1 MKLLD
6 CTLRDG
12 GYYTNWDFDR
22 PVVDTYIEA
31 LNDLPVDYLEVGYR
45 SLPQEDYSG
54 EYFYTPTPV
63 LERLREQSEKQLGV
77 LVDEKNLPP
86 EKAEDLLEPCKG
98 LVDLVR
104 IAVKPRFF
112 ERALRLGK
120 AVKRLGLSVSFN
132 VMYMSEWE
140 NTEGLFNLM
149 PQVNGLVDYLYLVDS
164 YGSVFPQDVSRTIE
178 RLRALTDVPLGF
190 HGHNNMQMALANT
203 LQAIEQDIDIV
214 DATVTGM
221 GRGAGN
227 LRTELL
233 LTVLNAKGKVD
244 FDFNALSK
252 AVEPFR
258 ELQEKHGWGTN
269 LPYMVSGANSI
280 PQAQVMEWVTKRY
293 YSFNSIIREL
303 DNRSRGRKDN
313 RRLPTLDFG
322 EEKSYQGALIVGGG
336 PNAVRHAD
344 AVQHFLEAR
353 SDIAIVHAS
362 SKNALS
368 FQEADNDQ
376 YFCLVGNE
384 GHRMEEVFNSQPV
397 EGRCILPPFPR
408 KMGTYIPSAL
418 EDQAYELD
426 RVSFT
431 DEYTDSHT
439 SLALQTVLELGVDE
453 VFLTGYDGY
462 AESEMGKKERGLFN
476 ENETLFYRASDA
488 LGCSLVSLTPT
499 RYTEISQGSVYNYI
513 EDK

>member
-1 MKLLD
+1 MIGCKLLD

-12 GYYTNWDFDR
+12 GYYTNWDFNR

-31 LNDLPVDYLEVGYR
+31 FNDLPVDYLEVGYR
-45 SLPQEDYSG
+45 SLPQDGYAG
-54 EYFYTPTPV
+54 EYFYTPIPV
-63 LERLREQSEKQLGV
+63 LKRLREESNKQLVV

-86 EKAEDLLEPCKG
+86 EDVEDLLGPCQG

-112 ERALRLGK
+112 ERALRLGE
-120 AVKRLGLSVSFN
+120 AVKRLGLGVSFN
-132 VMYMSEWE
+132 VMYMSEWA
-140 NTEGLFNLM
+140 NTEGLFDLM
-149 PQVNGLVDYLYLVDS
+149 PRVNGLVDYLYLVDS
-164 YGSVFPQDVSRTIE
+164 YGSVFPQDVARTIE
-178 RLRALTDVPLGF
+178 RLRTLTDVPLGF

-203 LQAIEQDIDIV
+203 LQAIDQGIDIV

-227 LRTELL
+227 LKTELL
-233 LTVLNAKGKVD
+233 LTVLNAKGHVD

-252 AVEPFR
+252 VVDPFR
-258 ELQEKHGWGTN
+258 TLQHKHGWGTN

-303 DNRSRGRKDN
+303 DNRSHGRKDN
-313 RRLPTLDFG
+313 QKLPVLDF
-322 EEKSYQGALIVGGG
+322 EHEKSYEGALIVGGG
-336 PNAVRHAD
+336 PSAVKHAD
-344 AVQHFLEAR
+344 AMQHFLKAHP
-353 SDIAIVHAS
+353 DMVVIHAS

-384 GHRMEEVFNSQPV
+384 GYRMEEVFNSHTAQ
-397 EGRCILPPFPR
+397 GRCILPPFPR

-426 RVSFT
+426 CVTFT
-431 DEYTDSHT
+431 DEYIDSHT
-439 SLALQTVLELGVDE
+439 SLALQTALELGIDT

-462 AESEMGKKERGLFN
+462 AESEMGTKERDLFN
-476 ENETLFYRASDA
+476 ENETLFRRASEA
-488 LGCSLVSLTPT
+488 LETSLVSLTPT
-499 RYTEISQGSVYNYI
+499 RYKEIEQASIYTYI
-513 EDK
+513 